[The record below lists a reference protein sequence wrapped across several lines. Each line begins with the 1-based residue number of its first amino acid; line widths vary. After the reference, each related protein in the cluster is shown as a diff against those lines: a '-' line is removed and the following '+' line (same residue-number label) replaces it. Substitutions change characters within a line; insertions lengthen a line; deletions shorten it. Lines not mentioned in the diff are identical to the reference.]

1 MPFPSPRH
9 VGRGWAQF
17 ATAIRRRKGIH
28 TLVWKKHLEILLRCC
43 GIPPPLRCL
52 ILAAGFGTLATQFGV
67 FSPRVRVARNSLQ
80 PSVDC
85 TPFYRQH
92 LCRGQCIQ
100 GRSRPQQH
108 TWNSK
113 PFVIFPAELLLH
125 KDYIFNILCGLR
137 LWIQDIY
144 SKEKPSLAMFIST
157 SNEQI
162 LEKTMVKIR
171 GLTICLIRVSVQW
184 LTCWHCSL
192 F

>member
-1 MPFPSPRH
+1 MSTICHCNKEYTSSCERS
-9 VGRGWAQF
+9 
-17 ATAIRRRKGIH
+17 
-28 TLVWKKHLEILLRCC
+28 ILKYCSVVELIEKR
-43 GIPPPLRCL
+43 GIPPPSP
-52 ILAAGFGTLATQFGV
+52 ASHFGILATQFGV
-67 FSPRVRVARNSLQ
+67 FSPRVRVARTNRQS
-80 PSVDC
+80 SVDC

-100 GRSRPQQH
+100 ERSRPQQH

-125 KDYIFNILCGLR
+125 KVFISNILCGLR

-157 SNEQI
+157 YNEHI
-162 LEKTMVKIR
+162 LDKTMVKIR
-171 GLTICLIRVSVQW
+171 GLTICRIRVSVQW

>member
-1 MPFPSPRH
+1 MSTICHCNKEKKRNTHPHVKEASWNIAPLLSYLKSAESSP
-9 VGRGWAQF
+9 
-17 ATAIRRRKGIH
+17 
-28 TLVWKKHLEILLRCC
+28 
-43 GIPPPLRCL
+43 
-52 ILAAGFGTLATQFGV
+52 TQFGV
-67 FSPRVRVARNSLQ
+67 FSPRVRVARTSRQ

-100 GRSRPQQH
+100 ERSRPQQH

-125 KDYIFNILCGLR
+125 KVYISNILCGLR

-144 SKEKPSLAMFIST
+144 SKEKPSLEMFIST
-157 SNEQI
+157 LNEHI
-162 LEKTMVKIR
+162 LDKTMVKIR